1 VAFVL
6 LLVRLGLAAMFVAA
20 AVGKLSDRDGFRDAI
35 EHFGVSHRS
44 SAAVGWGVPIAELAI
59 AAGLVVVGS
68 AAGAALAAVV
78 LLAVFSIAIVRLMA
92 RGESPQC
99 RCFGAL
105 GSSSVG
111 AGTLVRNLVL
121 AGLAAFV
128 AVAGWGDAGESVPRL
143 AAGLGAVAV
152 VLGIAICA
160 HAAFSWQ
167 LFRQNGRLLD
177 RIEALE
183 GNATEGVAQTA
194 SDAMTPGM
202 RAPVFALPDLDGRIV
217 ALEDLVADGGTV
229 LFFTDPG
236 CGHCD
241 PLLPVLGARSE
252 GPPVAVISRGTV
264 QANRAKAGRHGLTP
278 ILLQQDFEVA
288 DAYRAYGMPAA
299 VLVDEAGRIASRTV
313 AGAGGVLELLGIPPA
328 PALGLVHVDGAA

>member
-1 VAFVL
+1 VDLVL
-6 LLVRLGLAAMFVAA
+6 LLVRLGLAAVFVVA

-35 EHFGVSHRS
+35 EQFGVSARL

-68 AAGAALAAVV
+68 AAWAAVAAVV
-78 LLAVFSIAIVRLMA
+78 LLAVFSIAIVRLVA
-92 RGESPQC
+92 RGESPEC

-105 GSSSVG
+105 GSRSVG
-111 AGTLVRNLVL
+111 AGTLVRNLALV
-121 AGLAAFV
+121 GLAAFV
-128 AVAGWGDAGESVPRL
+128 AVAGWEDAGESVSSL

-177 RIEALE
+177 RIDALE
-183 GNATEGVAQTA
+183 GRANEGATQ
-194 SDAMTPGM
+194 AMTPGM
-202 RAPVFALPDLDGRIV
+202 WAPGFALPDLDGQIV
-217 ALEDLVADGGTV
+217 TLEDLMADGGTV

-264 QANRAKAGRHGLTP
+264 QANRAKAGRHGLAP
-278 ILLQQDFEVA
+278 ILLQKDFEVA

-313 AGAGGVLELLGIPPA
+313 AGADGVLALLGIPAA
-328 PALGLVHVDGAA
+328 PTLGLVHVDGAA